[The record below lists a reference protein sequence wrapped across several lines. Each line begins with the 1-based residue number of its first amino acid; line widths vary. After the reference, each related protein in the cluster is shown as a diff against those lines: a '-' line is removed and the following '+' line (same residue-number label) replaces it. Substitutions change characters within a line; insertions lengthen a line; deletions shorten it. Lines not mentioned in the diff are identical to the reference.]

1 MRNIDKRAGIFNFVL
16 ARGCLVARNCHRG
29 VGYSLAQV
37 LLTVFWLAIAIGPLR
52 GRDHKKHED
61 FGLGFSTEI
70 DAPEREVLQA
80 VETVV
85 DNGIIQ
91 GSFEY
96 NKDKYI
102 DKATA
107 ATSSTLFSEW
117 KEPGTVFY
125 KVRTGVLA
133 PANFKET
140 RDEGTIAVRYV
151 VQSKN
156 TSKTILRIDAIF
168 VEDFRRTPHA
178 SDGTVESAEFRD
190 VQDHVDA
197 LELQKTQAQQ
207 GEKHRQ
213 EELAKQALERKS
225 EEDEAVA
232 LANAQ
237 TSVQGLEQHVQ
248 DLRRQAERVIKAPG
262 AQLKSAPFHT
272 ASNLKSLD
280 AGTEVVIMVV
290 TPYWYGIET
299 EGGQHGWVQREQLE
313 SLP

>member
-1 MRNIDKRAGIFNFVL
+1 MPNIDKRAEILDPIPAKGRSFPRIHCVCRL
-16 ARGCLVARNCHRG
+16 GAILHV
-29 VGYSLAQV
+29 V
-37 LLTVFWLAIAIGPLR
+37 LLLGVMVAPLQAY
-52 GRDHKKHED
+52 DHKKHEE
-61 FGLGFSTEI
+61 FGLGFSTEV
-70 DAPEREVLQA
+70 DAPESEVIQA

-102 DKATA
+102 GKASAATA
-107 ATSSTLFSEW
+107 STLFPEW

-140 RDEGTIAVRYV
+140 RDEGTLAVRYV

-156 TSKTILRIDAIF
+156 ASKTILRIDAIF

-178 SDGTVESAEFRD
+178 SDGSVESAEYRD
-190 VQDHVDA
+190 IQDHVDA
-197 LELQKTQAQQ
+197 LELQKTQAVQS
-207 GEKHRQ
+207 EKHRQ
-213 EELAKQALERKS
+213 EELAKQALQRKS
-225 EEDEAVA
+225 EEDEALA
-232 LANAQ
+232 LAKAE

-248 DLRRQAERVIKAPG
+248 ELRRQAERVIKAPG
-262 AQLKSAPFHT
+262 APLKSAPFHS

-299 EGGQHGWVQREQLE
+299 ESGQHGWVQREQLE